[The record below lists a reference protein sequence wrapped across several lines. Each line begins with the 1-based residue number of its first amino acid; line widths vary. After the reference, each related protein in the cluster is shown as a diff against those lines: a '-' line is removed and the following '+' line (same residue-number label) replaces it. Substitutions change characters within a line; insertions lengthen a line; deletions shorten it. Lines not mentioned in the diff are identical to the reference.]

1 MLSPILL
8 LHPPVAVP
16 KVVFPCNLVAGWK
29 GGSLHL
35 ARINNKQPLSNCLT
49 HHEVFLHEGLG
60 IRVLLHEISL
70 RRCRGHGDVIIN
82 QHASGSEDALPLDI
96 VSFPSEGRGQS
107 HTSIGNLH
115 NNFNND
121 RTSG

>member
-1 MLSPILL
+1 MVRV
-8 LHPPVAVP
+8 HERV
-16 KVVFPCNLVAGWK
+16 K
-29 GGSLHL
+29 H
-35 ARINNKQPLSNCLT
+35 LSNCLT
-49 HHEVFLHEGLG
+49 YHKVFLHEGLG

-70 RRCRGHGDVIIN
+70 SRGLGNIIIN
-82 QHASGSEDALPLDI
+82 DHAPGSEDALPLDI